1 MSIDLE
7 TLYTD
12 LRARSR
18 DEDAIQIVLIRVG
31 RRNPPPDNPILCARA
46 CLWRE
51 VVTRRVAEAKQASR
65 FVPMPETRTG
75 QPAEFRT
82 GQPATA
88 LRTAI
93 AREELARLPD
103 SLIHSGMGYRLSD
116 NPNTHRSRVR
126 RMREASR

>member
-18 DEDAIQIVLIRVG
+18 DEDAIQIVLIRVW
-31 RRNPPPDNPILCARA
+31 RRNPPPDNPILFARA

-88 LRTAI
+88 LRTAV
-93 AREELARLPD
+93 AREALSQLPQD
-103 SLIHSGMGYRLSD
+103 LIHAGMGYRLSD

-126 RMREASR
+126 RLREASQ